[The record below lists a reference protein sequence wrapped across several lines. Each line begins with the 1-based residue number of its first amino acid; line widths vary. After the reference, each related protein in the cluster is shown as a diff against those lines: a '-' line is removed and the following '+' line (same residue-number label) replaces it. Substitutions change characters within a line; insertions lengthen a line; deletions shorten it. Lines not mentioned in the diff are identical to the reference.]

1 MSGADRDGAGRP
13 VVAAFD
19 VDGTLT
25 VSDCVGP
32 FLRRL
37 GGFHGILLAALR
49 RPIATVVGLLRRD
62 RDRLKEVFVGGVYRG
77 RSVEEVRAAG
87 REFARHV
94 EGTML
99 RHDTRARLH
108 WHQAQG
114 HRTVLVSASLRAYLD
129 PLAELLGVEHVV
141 CTDVVVDGGRY
152 THLLKG
158 PNCRAAEKVVRLRV
172 LLATHGME
180 HAEVWAYGDSR
191 GDQELLEAADH
202 PVWAKDILLTP
213 APAPAPES
221 EGRTS

>member
-1 MSGADRDGAGRP
+1 MSAGVRT

-37 GGFHGILLAALR
+37 GGLHGIAFAALR
-49 RPIATVVGLLRRD
+49 RPVATLVGVARRD
-62 RDRLKEVFVGGVYRG
+62 RDRLKEVLVGGVYRG
-77 RSVEEVRAAG
+77 RRVDDVRAAG
-87 REFARHV
+87 REFAHHV
-94 EGTML
+94 EATML
-99 RHDTRARLH
+99 RHDTRARLA

-141 CTDVVVDGGRY
+141 CTDVVADGGRY

-158 PNCRAAEKVVRLRV
+158 PNCRAAEKQFRLQA
-172 LLATHGME
+172 LLATHGMGD
-180 HAEVWAYGDSR
+180 AEVWAYGDSR
-191 GDQELLEAADH
+191 GDREMLDAADH
-202 PVWAKDILLTP
+202 AVWTKDVLIAAEPT
-213 APAPAPES
+213 APLPPSAAT
-221 EGRTS
+221 EGTVAT